1 MNVTFNTNK
10 NIRFSERLKLS
21 WVGYWIVAVSLIH
34 TIFALVVFKQG
45 FLDLFANGIFDAVGN
60 DPNLGAVTW
69 FTFAGFFLLCL
80 GLAIIELEKREIAIP
95 ISLFGLL
102 VFCTLFGVILM
113 PESGFWLIMPAL
125 VGCFHKLER
134 IKSSVIIPRR

>member
-1 MNVTFNTNK
+1 MNITFNTDK

-21 WVGYWIVAVSLIH
+21 WVGYWIVAVSVIH
-34 TIFALVVFKQG
+34 TIFAFVVFKQG
-45 FLDLFANGIFDAVGN
+45 FLDLFTNGLFDAVSN
-60 DPNLGAVTW
+60 DPYLGAVTW

-80 GLAIIELEKREIAIP
+80 GLAIVELEKQGIAIP

-113 PESGFWLIMPAL
+113 PVSGFWLIIPAL
-125 VGCFHKLER
+125 AGCFHKLER
-134 IKSSVIIPRR
+134 KKM